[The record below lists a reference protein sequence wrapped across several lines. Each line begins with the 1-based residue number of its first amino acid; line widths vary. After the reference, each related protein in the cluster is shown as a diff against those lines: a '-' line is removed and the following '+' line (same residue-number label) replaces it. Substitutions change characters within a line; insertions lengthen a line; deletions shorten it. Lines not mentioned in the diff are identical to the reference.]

1 MQMNKVGIHHPVLLL
16 PDLGSSYFEST
27 LEHLD
32 QKML

>member
-1 MQMNKVGIHHPVLLL
+1 MNKVGMQHPAL
-16 PDLGSSYFEST
+16 PRDLGSSYFESS